1 MKFAEK
7 IIWSCLMTLATVF
20 SIGSAIMIYQ
30 NHNNLLQT
38 TVDHHLSSHD
48 IELYSLETRLYQDSI
63 SYSTQYG
70 QDEKAMKNK
79 AIYYLEQFRSTSQ
92 GQKKAYALSSSE
104 QEVIYNNI
112 DEKYQKY
119 ISPKYNQKYFIKHDN
134 HQYMM
139 FVTSQVNAGKNVYYL
154 TSCYDVTSIYQ
165 ERTRQIENF
174 IVISAIL
181 FILAFFVLK
190 FISSY
195 LTQSIQKLNTVT
207 KRIANGDYSERTQI
221 ISEDEIGELSKSFD
235 EMAEVNE
242 QTIHQ
247 LQESVI
253 QKEEF
258 MGSFSHE
265 VKTPMTAILGFAD
278 LLRTCDCD
286 EETRQK
292 AAQYIYTEGKRL
304 ENLSYTLM
312 DLLAIGNHQVQLE
325 PVSLNAI
332 IKQLITYY
340 EGKNTKCLLS
350 FECDDVLVLSQ
361 SDLLFTLLRNL
372 IDNAIKASQEGQKI
386 IDKTNLQSKKII
398 VSVCDEGL
406 GMSEEDIKKATE
418 AFYMADKSR
427 SRLQGGAGLGLTIVK
442 RICDVH
448 QTSLSIQSQLNHGTT
463 VSFEL
468 EVMSY
473 E

>member
-265 VKTPMTAILGFAD
+265 DRK
-278 LLRTCDCD
+278 
-286 EETRQK
+286 
-292 AAQYIYTEGKRL
+292 
-304 ENLSYTLM
+304 
-312 DLLAIGNHQVQLE
+312 
-325 PVSLNAI
+325 
-332 IKQLITYY
+332 
-340 EGKNTKCLLS
+340 
-350 FECDDVLVLSQ
+350 
-361 SDLLFTLLRNL
+361 
-372 IDNAIKASQEGQKI
+372 
-386 IDKTNLQSKKII
+386 
-398 VSVCDEGL
+398 SV
-406 GMSEEDIKKATE
+406 
-418 AFYMADKSR
+418 
-427 SRLQGGAGLGLTIVK
+427 V
-442 RICDVH
+442 
-448 QTSLSIQSQLNHGTT
+448 
-463 VSFEL
+463 
-468 EVMSY
+468 
-473 E
+473 